1 MFDHPVIPNRDARG
15 MIIHLLDVEIGA
27 GIRRRFEAAG
37 AAITPENFVVLA
49 MLVNQEGVHQ
59 SELAR
64 LTRKNRHNMARIIA
78 TLEQKGYVQRRSDG
92 GDKRRQLVFLT
103 DSGRGVLDE
112 YAPIV
117 SDFSGLVFAGL
128 SEEELEIM
136 NRIHL
141 RILSN
146 LGVEV

>member
-1 MFDHPVIPNRDARG
+1 
-15 MIIHLLDVEIGA
+15 MIIHLLDLEIGA

-78 TLEQKGYVQRRSDG
+78 SLEQKGCVQRRSDG

-103 DSGRGVLDE
+103 DEGREVLDE
-112 YAPIV
+112 CAPIV
-117 SDFSGLVFAGL
+117 SDFSGVVFAGL
-128 SEEELEIM
+128 SEEELQTM
-136 NRIHL
+136 HRAHL

-146 LGVEV
+146 LGIDL